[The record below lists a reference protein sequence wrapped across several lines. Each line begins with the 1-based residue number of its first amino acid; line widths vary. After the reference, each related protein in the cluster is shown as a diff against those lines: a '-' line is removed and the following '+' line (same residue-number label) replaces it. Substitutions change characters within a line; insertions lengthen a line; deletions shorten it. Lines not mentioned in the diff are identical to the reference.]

1 METHQVPGDRIKL
14 LVEKLGLPTM
24 AEFCRRTGLNRGL
37 VDRLTAGAHSPRYD
51 SLQKIKAAFPE
62 VNMNWLVS
70 GESPVLQS
78 APDEDETFLLEMYR
92 EHVKGGRSLGLTMAF
107 RSSVRWFA
115 KENQERDELDLNAK
129 AISLS
134 EEECERFQASLLL
147 AQYQRRLTSELQL
160 RSKKEGTTLLTE
172 GIQSNRLRKRIN
184 QLEETIQK
192 TINQPLEL

>member
-1 METHQVPGDRIKL
+1 METHKVSGDRIKL
-14 LVEKLGLPTM
+14 LVGKLGLPTM

-37 VDRLTAGAHSPRYD
+37 VDKLTAGAHSPRYD

-115 KENQERDELDLNAK
+115 KENQERDELGLNAK
-129 AISLS
+129 AVSLS
-134 EEECERFQASLLL
+134 EGKLDKLQATLLL
-147 AQYQRRLTSELQL
+147 AQHKRRLVSELL
-160 RSKKEGTTLLTE
+160 ERTRTPRETLLTE
-172 GIQSNRLRKRIN
+172 SNQSRRLKKELVLVN
-184 QLEETIQK
+184 EEIRK
-192 TINQPLEL
+192 TIIHPIEA